1 MTLVPS
7 SKLIWWTGIVFLPF
21 TALAATVSSAVVVV
35 VIMVAGLTIIA
46 LIDAVL
52 VIGRLSS
59 VQVELP
65 EVMRLTN
72 GRAGEILIRIH
83 NERLHLKRLRLGL
96 SFPRGISSPYMD
108 MMIDLPP
115 EEVDSFVK
123 WPCKALKQGRYL
135 MENCYL
141 ETQSS
146 LGLWALR
153 GMKPAQLELR
163 VFPNLFIERKNLI
176 GLFLNRGI
184 GVHVQRQVG
193 KGREFEKLREY
204 MPGDS
209 FEDIHWKATA
219 KRAQPITKAYQIERT
234 QQVYI
239 MLDMSRLSNR
249 ISNLSDLNTAP
260 GNMHTTL
267 LERFITAALVMGL
280 AAERQGDL
288 FGLATFDNM
297 VRKFVRAKN
306 GKAHYNTCR
315 DILYTLQP
323 QNVSPDF
330 EEIFTFIGTHLRRRA
345 LLIFLTHLDDPE
357 LARSFNQHVGL
368 ISRMHVILV
377 NMLKPSL
384 ANPLFS
390 TPAIESMDEIYQHL
404 GGHLLWCSLRET
416 EKVLQR
422 QGVGF
427 ALLENEKLCSELV
440 TRYLSIKQRQ
450 IL

>member
-1 MTLVPS
+1 MKIVPNTR
-7 SKLIWWTGIVFLPF
+7 LILWAGIAFLPF
-21 TALAATVSSAVVVV
+21 SALTAVVSSAVVIAA
-35 VIMVAGLTIIA
+35 IMAGGLIVIA

-52 VIGRLSS
+52 VTGRLGGI
-59 VQVELP
+59 QVELP
-65 EVMRLTN
+65 KLIRLTHS
-72 GRAGEILIRIH
+72 REGEIQIQIQ
-83 NERLHLKRLRLGL
+83 NEHPHLRRLRLGL
-96 SFPRGISSPYMD
+96 SFPREIFSPYRD
-108 MMIDLPP
+108 MMIDLPA
-115 EEVDSFVK
+115 EDVDSFVK
-123 WPCKALKQGRYL
+123 WPCKALKQGRYIL
-135 MENCYL
+135 ENCYL
-141 ETQSS
+141 ETLSP

-153 GMKPAQLELR
+153 GVRPAQLELR
-163 VFPNLFIERKNLI
+163 VFPNLFSERKNLI

-184 GVHVQRQVG
+184 GIHVQRQIG

-204 MPGDS
+204 IPGDS

-219 KRAQPITKAYQIERT
+219 KRAQPITKVYQIERT
-234 QQVYI
+234 QEVYI
-239 MLDMSRLSNR
+239 FFDMSRLSNR
-249 ISNLSDLNTAP
+249 ITHLSNLSHAP
-260 GNMHTTL
+260 ENMHTTL

-288 FGLATFDNM
+288 FGIATFDNM

-330 EEIFTFIGTHLRRRA
+330 EEVFTFIGTHLRRRA
-345 LLIFLTHLDDPE
+345 LLIFLTQLDDPE

-368 ISRMHVILV
+368 VSRMHVVLV

-390 TPAIESMDEIYQHL
+390 NPTIDSIDEIYQHL

-416 EKVLQR
+416 EKILR
-422 QGVGF
+422 RRGVGF
-427 ALLENEKLCSELV
+427 ALLENENLCTELV

>member
-7 SKLIWWTGIVFLPF
+7 SKLILWTGIVFLPF
-21 TALAATVSSAVVVV
+21 TALAATVSSAGVVI
-35 VIMVAGLTIIA
+35 VIMVTGLTIIA

-52 VIGRLSS
+52 VTGRLSG

-72 GRAGEILIRIH
+72 GRAGEIQIRIH

-108 MMIDLPP
+108 MMIDLP
-115 EEVDSFVK
+115 EEDVDSFVK

-135 MENCYL
+135 LENCYL
-141 ETQSS
+141 ETQSP
-146 LGLWALR
+146 LGLWALH

-204 MPGDS
+204 IPGDS

-239 MLDMSRLSNR
+239 ILDMSRLSNR
-249 ISNLSDLNTAP
+249 ITNLSNPSNAP
-260 GNMHTTL
+260 ENMHITL

-368 ISRMHVILV
+368 ISRMHVVLV

-390 TPAIESMDEIYQHL
+390 TPAIDSIDEIYQHL